1 MVSMCIWCLGTGAVM
16 CVPAHDD
23 RDFLFATH
31 HSLPVLPVVEDGV
44 LIHSQQCNGLSIQ
57 QGANAIL
64 EQAVTMGTGGT
75 MTTYKLRDWLI
86 SRQRYWGA
94 PIPILY
100 CDKCG
105 VSATPT
111 HTPSQ
116 HTRPHT
122 HTLTTHMPPQ
132 IVPVSE
138 DKLPVLLP
146 TNVQFTGRGP
156 SPLATNTEWGR
167 GCCGK

>member
-1 MVSMCIWCLGTGAVM
+1 MG
-16 CVPAHDD
+16 VPAHDE
-23 RDFLFATH
+23 RDHLFATH
-31 HSLPVLPVVEDGV
+31 HTLPILPVMQDG
-44 LIHSQQCNGLSIQ
+44 LIVNSQHLNGLSIQ
-57 QGANAIL
+57 AAAKAVL
-64 EQAVTMGTGGT
+64 EQAATMGTGGT

-105 VSATPT
+105 VSAT
-111 HTPSQ
+111 H
-116 HTRPHT
+116 
-122 HTLTTHMPPQ
+122 TTHRPLTPPPQ

-156 SPLATNTEWGR
+156 SPLATNAEWGR